1 MNNLKQ
7 LRKQNNLSVEQL
19 SDQSG
24 VNHRM
29 IQKYENEERDINKA
43 QAITLHRIA
52 NVLKCNI
59 EDLMELNK
67 KSTD

>member
-7 LRKQNNLSVEQL
+7 LRKQNNLSVDQL
-19 SDQSG
+19 AEQSG

-43 QAITLHRIA
+43 QVITIYRLA
-52 NVLKCNI
+52 ETLKCNMK
-59 EDLMELNK
+59 DLLNLK
-67 KSTD
+67 